1 MADALPD
8 PSLQDVIAGASQKL
22 NYPGAD
28 KLYEWLRKH
37 GHVVTKTQ
45 VKQFTDKQAVR
56 QIFHQPAKTPAAQ
69 QGKIVAVSLNE
80 RWMAD
85 LADLTAQPSG
95 ASGKSGEGGSSGS
108 ADAPQRP
115 FQYILVVQNIFSRKL
130 YARPLRSKDP
140 ETVTEAFK
148 SILDEA
154 PKPGRLDTDNGA
166 EFQGPFAQLLEKE
179 GIQHILKDVQ
189 DPNALGTI
197 DRAIQ
202 LLKRALFRRVVAE
215 HNHDWAELLPATVAG
230 MNDTAHGALQGHT
243 PDEVKD
249 DKVLQFD
256 LREQAS
262 EDLMRNHIIIEERG
276 KKIQEKGAF
285 RPADAK
291 RTFQRSFQPRF
302 SDQVHQVAAVEGSSV
317 IDEHGRRFATKRVLA
332 VPAGSENIA
341 PGAAQGMRGGSVLI
355 DNIRK
360 AALQP
365 YAHRLEEFLGLD
377 TYTMARVVAKMKQL
391 GMAPLMTRGLN
402 YKLALELLGFKV
414 QTGANKGLTVTGKRA
429 RTPAPRPKWAARALQ
444 PSASQP
450 PAAQPPPDL
459 APPRPRW
466 AANALRPPLALAPP
480 RPRWASNALRPVSA

>member
-1 MADALPD
+1 M
-8 PSLQDVIAGASQKL
+8 
-22 NYPGAD
+22 
-28 KLYEWLRKH
+28 R
-37 GHVVTKTQ
+37 Q
-45 VKQFTDKQAVR
+45 V
-56 QIFHQPAKTPAAQ
+56 FHQPVKVPASQ

-85 LADLTAQPSG
+85 LIDLTAQP
-95 ASGKSGEGGSSGS
+95 SGKSGEGGSSGS
-108 ADAPQRP
+108 ADSPQRP
-115 FQYILVVQNIFSRKL
+115 FQYILVVQNVFSREL

-148 SILDEA
+148 SILEKA
-154 PKPGRLDTDNGA
+154 PTPGRLDTDNGA
-166 EFQGPFAQLLEKE
+166 EFQGPFDALLESK
-179 GIQHILKDVQ
+179 HIAHVFKDVQ
-189 DPNALGTI
+189 DPNALGTL

-202 LLKRALFRRVVAE
+202 LLKRAIFRKVVAE
-215 HNHDWAELLPATVAG
+215 HDPDWATALPDTVAG
-230 MNDTAHGALQGHT
+230 MNDTVHSTLQGHT
-243 PDEVKD
+243 PEQVKD
-249 DKVLQFD
+249 LQFELRAQAGDD
-256 LREQAS
+256 LI
-262 EDLMRNHIIIEERG
+262 RNHEIIEARG
-276 KKIQEKGAF
+276 KKLQQQGAF

-332 VPAGSENIA
+332 VPAGSEHIA
-341 PGAAQGMRGGSVLI
+341 PGAAQGMRGGSALI

-365 YAHRLEEFLGLD
+365 YAHGLEEFLGLD
-377 TYTMARVVAKMKQL
+377 TYTMARVVNKMKEL

-450 PAAQPPPDL
+450 PVQPPP

-466 AANALRPPLALAPP
+466 AANALRPPLALAPT